1 MLLLIIRFV
10 DELVPVFVVFRTPLM
25 EDATL
30 KSYLARLAINVEAI
44 AFSTAPP
51 QDPESKGPPPKELLA
66 SGTITSAMEPVM
78 VRQAQDNSAHIYV
91 VWKLEIFISEF
102 TLR

>member
-1 MLLLIIRFV
+1 
-10 DELVPVFVVFRTPLM
+10 M

-44 AFSTAPP
+44 AFSTAPLP
-51 QDPESKGPPPKELLA
+51 DADPKSAPPKELLA
-66 SGTITSAMEPVM
+66 SETITSAVEPVV
-78 VRQAQDNSAHIYV
+78 VRHDQQNSAHIYV